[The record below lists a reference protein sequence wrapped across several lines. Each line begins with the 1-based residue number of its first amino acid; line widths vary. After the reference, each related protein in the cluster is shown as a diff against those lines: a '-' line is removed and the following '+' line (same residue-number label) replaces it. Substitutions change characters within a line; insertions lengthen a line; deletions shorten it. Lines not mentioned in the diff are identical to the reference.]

1 MALYWAAVF
10 FAPQGKGAMATV
22 PQPVPQGPPASI
34 PIQLTFDYGNLL
46 NDKKEVVRPLTCID
60 IFDEDLCRTLTD
72 LQENATGLSK
82 EIDEYV
88 KANEAE
94 IERLTKL
101 VEASTSAEVTK
112 QLNATINKLQAENS
126 RLKGIVASTNT
137 YVGGIRTELSKKR
150 KLGSVAID
158 QSGAGQGGVGNVME
172 EDQEQ
177 EEPEGI
183 DESLNFEAEL
193 QSMLQQVLDFKRET
207 SQKPKTRD
215 DSLQYQQSVQK
226 LRQNLL
232 QGLIEAANVNEITGD
247 EYTRLVARLDDEIR
261 GLESRFK

>member
-1 MALYWAAVF
+1 
-10 FAPQGKGAMATV
+10 MATV

-101 VEASTSAEVTK
+101 VDASTSAEVTQ

-158 QSGAGQGGVGNVME
+158 QSGAGQGGVQDEEYGVGEGMEDLTVKEDYNV
-172 EDQEQ
+172 
-177 EEPEGI
+177 
-183 DESLNFEAEL
+183 L
-193 QSMLQQVLDFKRET
+193 
-207 SQKPKTRD
+207 RD
-215 DSLQYQQSVQK
+215 K
-226 LRQNLL
+226 IN
-232 QGLIEAANVNEITGD
+232 
-247 EYTRLVARLDDEIR
+247 DEIGAFRATWPEVSQNDKARFIRAAGDLYDDMSNFVRPRAMSDADFQYLAQYLEEQLAKVKEDR
-261 GLESRFK
+261 GITVRR